1 MMLCA
6 ERLTM
11 ADRDE
16 ALFVLNRSFSTD
28 THTAD
33 FERNLPIMWSGEHDY
48 MARHFGIRE
57 DGRLIALLG
66 VYPLPVKIAGQDLL
80 FSTVGNVA
88 TLQAARGKGCMKV
101 LMDAA
106 MQELQ
111 VIGADASRLDGLRSR
126 YNRFGYDHA
135 GSTIHFTL
143 TRRNAQENPPA
154 RQYRFVPILQE
165 DEGAVRFARSCQQRG
180 QIHALRAT
188 HLDFYMSMRAWQ
200 HVPYLALD
208 EGGGPAG
215 YLCVSPDSKSVAEA
229 GAAKGCD
236 LMDILRAFLLER
248 DLPALAFTLP
258 PWDTSSVCAAFG
270 VCENWS
276 IRPASM
282 FKIIHWDLVAG
293 ALLDL
298 NASMRPLPDGT
309 ARIGITGFGTL
320 ELTVRAGRA
329 HASRSSAPAELT
341 LDPRAATQLLFGPLP
356 PAALAQLSASP
367 LLSAWL
373 PLPLSWNGQDRV

>member
-16 ALFVLNRSFSTD
+16 ALSVLNRSFSHD
-28 THTAD
+28 THVAD
-33 FERNLPIMWSGEHDY
+33 FERNLPIMWTGEHDY
-48 MARHFGIRE
+48 MARHFGLRE

-88 TLQAARGKGCMKV
+88 TLQESRGKGCMKL

-106 MQELQ
+106 MQELAD
-111 VIGADASRLDGLRSR
+111 IGADASRLDGIRSR

-135 GSTIHFTL
+135 GAAIHFTL
-143 TRRNAQENPPA
+143 NRRNAQENPPA
-154 RQYRFVPILQE
+154 RRYHFVPIAKDDHQ
-165 DEGAVRFARSCQQRG
+165 AVRFARSCHQRG
-180 QIHALRAT
+180 QMYTLRET
-188 HLDFYMSMRAWQ
+188 HLDFYMTLRAWQ
-200 HVPYLALD
+200 NVPCLALD
-208 EGGGPAG
+208 ESGAPIG
-215 YLCVSPDSKSVAEA
+215 YLSASPDSKNVAEA
-229 GAAKGCD
+229 GAAQGVD
-236 LMDILRAFLLER
+236 LMDILRSFLLER
-248 DLPALAFTLP
+248 DLPALSFMLP
-258 PWDTSSVCAAFG
+258 PWDAASVRAAFE
-270 VCENWS
+270 VCESWF

-309 ARIGITGFGTL
+309 ARIGITGYGTL

-329 HASRSSAPAELT
+329 HASRSSAPADLT
-341 LDPRAATQLLFGPLP
+341 LDSRAATQLLFGPLP